1 MQVLVKGNLKVFF
14 LCVFRIV
21 SSFVVCE
28 MVLVCVIGFS
38 IRDSLTFIRM
48 ESDKLSVAPLVKIA
62 LELIVGNLGR
72 FLLFG
77 ISWCHRRIGRCLN
90 EHNLVDH

>member
-1 MQVLVKGNLKVFF
+1 
-14 LCVFRIV
+14 
-21 SSFVVCE
+21 

-72 FLLFG
+72 FLLF
-77 ISWCHRRIGRCLN
+77 
-90 EHNLVDH
+90 

>member
-1 MQVLVKGNLKVFF
+1 MALAVFSFAVDVYVKIEVLVKGNSQVSF
-14 LCVFRIV
+14 LFCVFKSV

-48 ESDKLSVAPLVKIA
+48 ESDKPSVAPLVKIA

-72 FLLFG
+72 FLLF
-77 ISWCHRRIGRCLN
+77 
-90 EHNLVDH
+90 